1 MDQTPQDRDPEK
13 APAEVA
19 AAMPV
24 LNPNRRA
31 LLRGGAA
38 AAPVLLTL
46 VSRPVSA
53 GTTCVVA
60 SSFVSVATFHSR
72 NPNATSVQCTTRTC
86 QDWYNQACL
95 SPSGNP
101 SRPSYLNNSVASL
114 LGSAGSMYDQAALWF
129 VLQNFPYG
137 ITTSGQ
143 M

>member
-24 LNPNRRA
+24 LSPNRRA

-46 VSRPVSA
+46 ASRPVSA

-72 NPNATSVQCTTRTC
+72 NPSTTSVQCTTRNC

-95 SPSGNP
+95 PTSGNP
-101 SRPSYLNNSVASL
+101 SRPTYLNNSVSSL
-114 LGSAGSMYDQAALWF
+114 LGSTNSMYSTATL
-129 VLQNFPYG
+129 
-137 ITTSGQ
+137 
-143 M
+143 